1 MATAPSG
8 QVVTQG
14 QRIVGST
21 RKGSARRRC
30 KTCAN
35 AASRAF
41 RERRPAMRNHDESPG
56 CRRHR
61 RMSHPENLRACF
73 RRHCVALPPAHD
85 EERGR
90 FEVFEPPAS
99 VGLMHVTVAPETEGP
114 QVTIG
119 LTSQSFVGGMV
130 QVDALI
136 RSACRAPSRQAG
148 EVLALSLLPL
158 RRLEVS
164 AVLGTVPGHGPRS
177 CRSPHPVLRTSTN
190 DANQRRLTTNRKP

>member
-1 MATAPSG
+1 VDSLQIRPSDDAS
-8 QVVTQG
+8 QSSHVVRNETTLQDM
-14 QRIVGST
+14 
-21 RKGSARRRC
+21 
-30 KTCAN
+30 
-35 AASRAF
+35 
-41 RERRPAMRNHDESPG
+41 RERCLSCILGTGGELCGTATSHQTDEPSRELACLLSSPL
-56 CRRHR
+56 C
-61 RMSHPENLRACF
+61 SP
-73 RRHCVALPPAHD
+73 PPAHD

-114 QVTIG
+114 QVIIG